1 MPYSP
6 EPFGQIRK
14 AREIAAM
21 RSVFEDPYPKFDR
34 EVLEGSSSPREDLS
48 FPNGDE
54 FDIEAALEALRVRE
68 GYGVREAPSAD
79 ATWRVDRDV
88 RERYGEEIRTSLL
101 ELCEARAADFR
112 LLGLTGVTGEDVWR
126 TVLRRYDDVP
136 PLYRLVADILSLK
149 VQTFLD
155 DRRREMYRNLR

>member
-1 MPYSP
+1 
-6 EPFGQIRK
+6 
-14 AREIAAM
+14 M
-21 RSVFEDPYPKFDR
+21 RGVSEDPYPKFDR
-34 EVLEGSSSPREDLS
+34 EVLEGSSSPQEDLS
-48 FPNGDE
+48 FPNADE
-54 FDIEAALEALRVRE
+54 FDIEAALEALRVRD

-79 ATWRVDRDV
+79 AAWRIDRDV

-112 LLGLTGVTGEDVWR
+112 LLGLAGVTGEDVWR